1 MRWRTKTV
9 MVWAAVAMLG
19 GFVVP
24 RVAVAQSASDTL
36 GIRLLDAPVNRADDP
51 RARVYVV
58 DQLAPGATIHRRIE
72 VANATSD
79 RLTVQLYAAGAQV
92 QQGEYKPLDGHTGND
107 LSGWTTVTP
116 SSVDLAPK
124 TKTTAV
130 VDVAVP
136 PDAAGGER
144 YAAVW
149 AELPPTKSGGVTS
162 INRVGLRM
170 YLSVGGDAEPASD
183 FTVNDLRAG
192 RDGSGHQLVTAA
204 VTNTG
209 GRAVDVAGQLQL
221 ASPGLNAGPFP
232 STGAVTL
239 APTQQATM
247 SIPVPPKVSRGPWDA
262 TLTATSGS
270 LSRTATG
277 RLRFIGAPRNPAGDD
292 YGWLLWLLLAVPAA
306 LIILGGILITVQRR
320 TRIAA
325 ASGGVPTR

>member
-1 MRWRTKTV
+1 MRWRTKRLMAWV
-9 MVWAAVAMLG
+9 AVAVLG
-19 GFVVP
+19 GFVAP
-24 RVAVAQSASDTL
+24 HAAVAQSASNNV
-36 GIRLLDAPVNRADDP
+36 GIRLLDAPVNRGNDP
-51 RARVYVV
+51 RARVYIV

-72 VANATSD
+72 VANSGSD

-92 QQGEYKPLDGHTGND
+92 DQGGFKPLDGHTADD

-116 SSVDLAPK
+116 SSVDLAPNS
-124 TKTTAV
+124 KTTATI
-130 VDVAVP
+130 DVAVP
-136 PDAAGGER
+136 PDAPGGER

-149 AELPPTKSGGVTS
+149 AELPPTRSHGVTS
-162 INRVGLRM
+162 VNRVGLRM

-192 RDGSGHQLVTAA
+192 RDNAGHKLVTAA

-232 STGAVTL
+232 STGATTL

-247 SIPVPPKVSRGPWDA
+247 SIPVQPQMSRGPWDA
-262 TLTATSGS
+262 TLTATSGN

-277 RLRFIGAPRNPAGDD
+277 RLLFIGAPRHTAGSD
-292 YGWLLWLLLAVPAA
+292 YGWLLWLLVAAPAA
-306 LIILGGILITVQRR
+306 LIIVGGILIALQRR
-320 TRIAA
+320 A
-325 ASGGVPTR
+325 ASSAV